1 MFKLYKKYLKYYK
14 KEVILG
20 PLFKLLEAI
29 FELIVPLIMASI
41 IDKGINGGDINYIYK
56 MGGLLIVVSIV
67 GFCSTLVCQYFAS
80 ITSQGVG
87 TRLRDDLF
95 KHIESLDFNQI
106 EEFGVAELLTRMN
119 NDINQ
124 VQTSVAML
132 IRLVIRAPFI
142 VIGSIFLA
150 FIINVYAGLIFLAVG
165 ILILTSALLI
175 MKFTI
180 PKNKIVQK
188 DLEDVTRI
196 AKENLNGIR
205 VVKAFNK
212 EEYEEN
218 RFINSTNILWNDSN
232 KVSKIS
238 ALLNPISSIL
248 VALAIL
254 LVLKLSGNLVFDGII
269 SQGDVTA
276 LVNYLNQILVAI
288 FVVCNLIQIFGK
300 AISSCSR
307 INMLFETNS
316 KIIYGDKEEINND
329 DALYVFNNVSYSY
342 PSSSKPSLNNLN
354 FTIHKG
360 DFIGIVGGTGSG
372 KTTLLHLLARF
383 YDASEGNIYLAGSN
397 IKDYSKLCLNK
408 EIGFVF
414 QKSLL
419 AAQTVKDNLSWKTN
433 LSDKDLIEALK
444 ISQANF
450 VLNDS
455 EGLNKMIIQ
464 GGKNLSGGE
473 RQRLA
478 IARAL
483 ASKPNILMLDDS
495 LSALD
500 FKTDYNLR
508 KELKKL
514 NITIVL
520 VTERV
525 DQVKNANLILVLDNG
540 NLVGKGKHNDLLKNN
555 KIYKEIYDSQHQDEV
570 TYEG

>member
-316 KIIYGDKEEINND
+316 KIIYGDKEEMNND

-525 DQVKNANLILVLDNG
+525 DQVKDANLILVLDNG

>member
-525 DQVKNANLILVLDNG
+525 DQVKDANLILVLDNG

>member
-1 MFKLYKKYLKYYK
+1 MFKLYKKHLKYYK

-455 EGLNKMIIQ
+455 EVLNKMIIQ

-525 DQVKNANLILVLDNG
+525 DQVKDANLILVLDNG

>member
-1 MFKLYKKYLKYYK
+1 MFKLYKKHLKYYK

-455 EGLNKMIIQ
+455 KGLNKMIIQ

-473 RQRLA
+473 RQRLS

-525 DQVKNANLILVLDNG
+525 DQVKDANLILVLDNG

>member
-56 MGGLLIVVSIV
+56 MGGLLIIVSIV

-455 EGLNKMIIQ
+455 EVLNKMIIQ

-525 DQVKNANLILVLDNG
+525 DQVKDANLILVLDNG

>member
-1 MFKLYKKYLKYYK
+1 MFKLYKKHLKYYK

-254 LVLKLSGNLVFDGII
+254 LVLKLSGNLVFNGII

-525 DQVKNANLILVLDNG
+525 DQVKDANLILVLDNG

>member
-1 MFKLYKKYLKYYK
+1 MFKLYKKHLKYYK

-525 DQVKNANLILVLDNG
+525 DQVKDANLILVLDNG

>member
-56 MGGLLIVVSIV
+56 MGGLLIIVSIV

-87 TRLRDDLF
+87 TKLRDDLF

-525 DQVKNANLILVLDNG
+525 DQVKDANLILVLDNG